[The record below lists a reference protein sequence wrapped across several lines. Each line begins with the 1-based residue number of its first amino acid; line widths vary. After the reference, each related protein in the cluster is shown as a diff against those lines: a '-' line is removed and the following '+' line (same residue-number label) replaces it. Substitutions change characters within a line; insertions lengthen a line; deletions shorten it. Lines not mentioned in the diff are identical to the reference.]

1 MERHEIGRSEKSAR
15 ATSTLLFMLKGQTGG
30 VRQAG
35 VTLRASTRGALQWNA
50 AARSFNRTGKIP
62 VVPQRLGISTTMAA
76 QEPERTAEAVRRSL
90 PQAKLDPELPCG
102 ATKRSGK

>member
-1 MERHEIGRSEKSAR
+1 VERFSGTRPLRVSIEPEK
-15 ATSTLLFMLKGQTGG
+15 
-30 VRQAG
+30 
-35 VTLRASTRGALQWNA
+35 
-50 AARSFNRTGKIP
+50 P

>member
-1 MERHEIGRSEKSAR
+1 MSASR
-15 ATSTLLFMLKGQTGG
+15 WRDIFGLSASRTSLSGQTASQTF
-30 VRQAG
+30 VSSYSAG
-35 VTLRASTRGALQWNA
+35 SWLLSTHVVAAPVEGIDYASPPMDRPL
-50 AARSFNRTGKIP
+50 
-62 VVPQRLGISTTMAA
+62 VPQRLGISTTMAA